1 MQTAEQILFGHEDE
15 ARRPVL
21 AILARRTGKSKS
33 TLSRW
38 AKDADSI
45 PLKDLR
51 VLVRSLDLS
60 DRKIVE
66 LLRGR

>member
-1 MQTAEQILFGHEDE
+1 MQTAEQILFGSKGVDSPVY
-15 ARRPVL
+15 AR
-21 AILARRTGKSKS
+21 LARRTGRSKS
-33 TLSRW
+33 TISRW
-38 AKDADSI
+38 AKDADCI

-60 DRKIVE
+60 DKKIVE